1 MKEAVLPIIVII
13 KEKLKTMQ
21 KTAIVPGTFDPIT
34 LGHLDIIRRA
44 AQLFENV
51 IVGVAESKGKN
62 PRLSLE
68 KRVELAKEATS
79 DINNVTAKPFSN
91 MLVDFAHE
99 NGAEVV
105 VKGLRAIT
113 DFEYEFQQRALNH
126 HIDPN
131 LENIYI
137 MSCPEHMYVSSSV
150 VREMQ
155 ALNADISKIVP
166 PCVLDYYKNED
177 KKKQ

>member
-1 MKEAVLPIIVII
+1 
-13 KEKLKTMQ
+13 MQ

-44 AQLFENV
+44 SQLFENV

-68 KRVELAKEATS
+68 NRVQLAREATAE
-79 DINNVTAKPFSN
+79 IGNVKVKPFSN

-99 NGAEVV
+99 NDAEVV
-105 VKGLRAIT
+105 IKGLRAIT

-150 VREMQ
+150 VREMH
-155 ALNADISKIVP
+155 ALNADISKLVP
-166 PCVLDYYKNED
+166 ACVLNYYESENL
-177 KKKQ
+177 Q